1 MNLNINKKEQ
11 LIIGIGIILFTKIF
25 DWSNY
30 FLLIGIVFI
39 ILFFS
44 DNKNEESEKPND
56 NQKY

>member
-1 MNLNINKKEQ
+1 MNINKKEQ

-44 DNKNEESEKPND
+44 DDKNAESENPNN

>member
-1 MNLNINKKEQ
+1 MNLNIGKKEQ

-30 FLLIGIVFI
+30 FILVGIVFV

-44 DNKNEESEKPND
+44 DNKDEESEKTN
-56 NQKY
+56 NN

>member
-1 MNLNINKKEQ
+1 MNLNIDKKEQ

-44 DNKNEESEKPND
+44 DNKNEESEKT
-56 NQKY
+56 K